1 MKDFSVSMAIVDFVP
16 VILFVIG
23 AILLQR
29 DLYNKMSK
37 GAFALFAAGT
47 IDIILAGSLKALY
60 KLLYALNVCD
70 FTPLSEMF
78 FPVQSIGALLAG
90 LGVIAMLTHKQKE
103 TRVMAVAPVAFSGT
117 FIFVGFLM
125 VGFGCLNFG
134 LIPLAKKLKKPA
146 AIVLLIVSFVL
157 LMGMGYLSSK
167 DFSEAA
173 MNWVAQGVNIGAQ
186 AAFVLAV
193 CILHKAGL
201 KDLKLEK

>member
-23 AILLQR
+23 AIILQR

-157 LMGMGYLSSK
+157 LMGMGDLSSK

-193 CILHKAGL
+193 CILHRAGL

>member
-1 MKDFSVSMAIVDFVP
+1 MKDFSVAMALVDFVP

-134 LIPLAKKLKKPA
+134 LIPLAKKLRKPA

-167 DFSEAA
+167 DFTEAA

>member
-1 MKDFSVSMAIVDFVP
+1 MKDFSVSMALVDFIP

-23 AILLQR
+23 AIVLQR

-90 LGVIAMLTHKQKE
+90 LGIIAMLTHKQKE

-125 VGFGCLNFG
+125 IGFGCMNFG
-134 LIPLAKKLKKPA
+134 LIPLAKKLRKPA
-146 AIVLLIVSFVL
+146 SIVLLIVSFVL

-167 DFSEAA
+167 DFSQAA

-193 CILHKAGL
+193 LIMHKAGL
-201 KDLKLEK
+201 KDLKPEK

>member
-1 MKDFSVSMAIVDFVP
+1 MKDFSVSMALVDFIP

-23 AILLQR
+23 AIILQR

-90 LGVIAMLTHKQKE
+90 LGIIAMLTHKQKE

-125 VGFGCLNFG
+125 IGFGCMNFG
-134 LIPLAKKLKKPA
+134 LIPLAKKLRKPA
-146 AIVLLIVSFVL
+146 SIVLLIVSFVL

-167 DFSEAA
+167 DFSQAA

-193 CILHKAGL
+193 LIMHKAGL
-201 KDLKLEK
+201 KDLKPEK